1 MTYHPIDDTRVTL
14 IITHRDLREDDRGGG
29 KGQAVREAVAC
40 AEEAHTDITIF
51 DVGFTLYGDALFE
64 DPEEAYLTRGT
75 ALYMVEERVHELTHE
90 VGAQTLRLE
99 REVDTCTTCWAYVA
113 CDMAVPAFA
122 LVDVPID
129 HDISDTA
136 VEGEVSLQRADVDAL
151 DMECRRGDG
160 GRSDDLPALET
171 CRSGA
176 REVGIDHIEAHAC

>member
-1 MTYHPIDDTRVTL
+1 MTYHPIDDTCVPL

-90 VGAQTLRLE
+90 VGAQTLRLK
-99 REVDTCTTCWAYVA
+99 RKVDACTTCWTYVA
-113 CDMAVPAFA
+113 CDMAVSAFA

-136 VEGEVSLQRADVDAL
+136 VEGEVSLQCADVDAL
-151 DMECRRGDG
+151 DMECWRGDSC
-160 GRSDDLPALET
+160 RSDDLPALKA

-176 REVGIDHIEAHAC
+176 REVGVDHVEAHAC